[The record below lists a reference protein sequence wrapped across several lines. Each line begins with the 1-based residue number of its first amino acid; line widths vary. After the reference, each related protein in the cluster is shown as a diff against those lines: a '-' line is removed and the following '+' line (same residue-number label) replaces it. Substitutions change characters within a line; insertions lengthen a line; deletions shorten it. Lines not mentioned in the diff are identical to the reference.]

1 MKMEILGGDHVRE
14 LLPWFLIDALEPAE
28 AKRVAAHLEVCS
40 GCRAEVEAERALRDA
55 LRAAATPRIAPHASS
70 FVRLMEQVE
79 AAERRRLG
87 TRALRLGSVVRER
100 VERWLTP
107 RRLRIAALVVAHN
120 VVLVLAVVGIM
131 SSGGRGQPEAV
142 PDAEQA
148 PRFETRSSER
158 PLGAH
163 RLRIV
168 FRDDVA
174 IWEIVDLLREQRL
187 ELVSGPSQVGAFEV
201 EAAVDAELAGVV
213 EHLRR
218 DPRVRLVAGWP

>member
-1 MKMEILGGDHVRE
+1 MEILDHDPVRE

-28 AKRVAAHLEVCS
+28 AKRVAAHLEVCP
-40 GCRAEVEAERALRDA
+40 GCRAELETETALREA
-55 LRAAATPRIAPHASS
+55 VRAAATPRIAPHASS
-70 FVRLMEQVE
+70 FVRLMEQIE

-87 TRALRLGSVVRER
+87 VRALRLGSAVWER

-131 SSGGRGQPEAV
+131 RSFEGRAQPA
-142 PDAEQA
+142 AEQA
-148 PRFETRSSER
+148 PRFETRSSEHL
-158 PLGAH
+158 LGAH

-174 IWEIVDLLREQRL
+174 IWEIVDLLREQQL

-201 EAAVDAELAGVV
+201 EAAGDAELAVVV
-213 EHLRR
+213 EVLRR